1 MHPNP
6 PHSPASDGCPP
17 IWCLLGAGSLNAL
30 ECSMTSALA
39 AQRPHTHTE
48 AKWLIVL
55 AREERTRRRR
65 RRWRRWMQCGYY
77 SLAKVYIKS
86 VDRTDPL
93 IRTLVTLVIVCRRL
107 RSWRRRW
114 ETQGEAHWPGIS
126 RTWVSM
132 STEWL
137 MILLSRQLWERL
149 HIVRTAISHALL
161 ALDCRLIEPHPR
173 RIVTGAGGDEWRCP
187 FSGLEAYCRKWRW
200 AKMVSD
206 DNGHFMWI
214 RLSFFKACSK

>member
-1 MHPNP
+1 MCNCNEEQFWFSCFLDLFRCTPAP

-65 RRWRRWMQCGYY
+65 RWG
-77 SLAKVYIKS
+77 
-86 VDRTDPL
+86 
-93 IRTLVTLVIVCRRL
+93 
-107 RSWRRRW
+107 
-114 ETQGEAHWPGIS
+114 TQGEAHQPGIS

-137 MILLSRQLWERL
+137 MILLSKQLWERL

-161 ALDCRLIEPHPR
+161 ALDCRLIEPHRR
-173 RIVTGAGGDEWRCP
+173 RIVTRGRGGRV
-187 FSGLEAYCRKWRW
+187 
-200 AKMVSD
+200 KMPIFRRGGILQKMKVD
-206 DNGHFMWI
+206 KNGFWWYRTFHVNKVK
-214 RLSFFKACSK
+214 FF